1 VAIVTVALAL
11 SVGSATEV
19 AVTVAVPGA
28 VTGAL
33 YRPVLESMVPT
44 PLTLQVT
51 AWLVVPETDA
61 VKVNF
66 SFVPMVH
73 VGCEIATRMPES
85 SVTVALAMALVLV
98 T

>member
-1 VAIVTVALAL
+1 
-11 SVGSATEV
+11 
-19 AVTVAVPGA
+19 
-28 VTGAL
+28 
-33 YRPVLESMVPT
+33 MVPT

-51 AWLVVPETDA
+51 PWLVVPETDA
-61 VKVNF
+61 VKVNV

-73 VGCEIATRMPES
+73 VGWESATRMPES